1 MSILLNKDIKK
12 NEKKYLSYGG
22 GINSTAMMIMLID
35 QGIEF
40 EAVFVDHGGD
50 YPETYKY
57 VELLLQKGYPIT
69 VLSARVDDLNLTD
82 YCKKYRIMPSRQ
94 QRWCT
99 DKFKIKP
106 MYEYFTR
113 PCTVFIG
120 FHCDEAQ
127 RAQPSRDAGIINE
140 FPLIDYSVDQK
151 GCEEII
157 IKAGLP
163 VPMKSGCYYC
173 PFQRVGQ
180 FRKLRDERPDLYCIT
195 KGIEDNFNERRKEQG
210 KSPFYLK
217 GDTPINKLV
226 RDGQDYLFDGW
237 RKPCQCGQ

>member
-1 MSILLNKDIKK
+1 MSILLNKEIEKD
-12 NEKKYLSYGG
+12 EKKYLSYGG
-22 GINSTAMMIMLID
+22 GVNSTAMMIMLID
-35 QGIEF
+35 QGVEF
-40 EAVFVDHGGD
+40 EAVFADHGGD
-50 YPETYKY
+50 YPETYEY
-57 VELLLQKGYPIT
+57 VELLLKKGYPIT
-69 VLSARVDDLNLTD
+69 VLTVKVDDLNLTD

-106 MYEYFTR
+106 MYEYFQR

-127 RAQPSRDAGIINE
+127 RAKPSRDSDIINE
-140 FPLIDYSVDQK
+140 FPLIDYGIDQK

-180 FRKLRDERPDLYCIT
+180 FRKLRDERPELYCTT
-195 KGIEDNFNERRKEQG
+195 KGIEDNFNKRREEQG

-217 GDTPINKLV
+217 GDMPIDKLC
-226 RDGQDYLFDGW
+226 RDQQDYLFDGW